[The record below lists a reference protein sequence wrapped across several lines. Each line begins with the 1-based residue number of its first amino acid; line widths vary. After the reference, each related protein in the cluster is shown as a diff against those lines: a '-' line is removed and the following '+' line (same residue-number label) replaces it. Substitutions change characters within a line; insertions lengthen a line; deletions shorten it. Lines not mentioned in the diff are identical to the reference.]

1 MGGGGIILW
10 YTIISMSYL
19 FNPTI
24 EAFGIDISDLS
35 IKIAKLSDKRGNL
48 TLTSYGR
55 TNIPAGVTDKGKI
68 QKEDELVNLIKEAVN
83 NVNGEKLGT
92 DFVVCSLPE
101 QEAFIMVIQ
110 LPILKTS
117 EIREAAKWK
126 IEEYIPLKI
135 EEVYFDYFMIEPSR
149 KKLDHMDV
157 LIGALPKKIVDDYVD
172 VLKKSGLKIKAMEI
186 ESVAT
191 SRALI
196 KDGFSAMPV
205 FIIDIGAR
213 RTSFT
218 IFSGHTPILTTSS
231 RISNN
236 YLLEVMAEKFPVSR
250 QEVKKLKF
258 EAGLDDSKSGKDIA
272 EALNEPLNEL
282 ASDVLKYID
291 FYKNYSTHKHGVSEN
306 VSEII
311 LCGGG
316 ANFFGLDLFLTQ
328 KIGIS
333 VKLGNPWVNILKESQ
348 QSAIPILQ
356 KSNTEIPPIV
366 FNESLGYEKALG
378 LALYGIK

>member
-1 MGGGGIILW
+1 MAGSGIIVW
-10 YTIISMSYL
+10 YNIIIMSYL
-19 FNPTI
+19 FNPSI
-24 EAFGIDISDLS
+24 DAFGIDISDLS
-35 IKIAKLSDKRGNL
+35 IKIAKLSNKRGNL
-48 TLTSYGR
+48 ILTSYGR
-55 TNIPAGVTDKGKI
+55 ANIPAGVIDKGKI
-68 QKEDELVNLIKEAVN
+68 QKEDELVNLIKECVN
-83 NVNGEKLGT
+83 NVEGEKLKT
-92 DFVVCSLPE
+92 NFVVCSLPE
-101 QEAFIMVIQ
+101 QEAFIMAIQ
-110 LPILKTS
+110 LPLLKAS

-126 IEEYIPLKI
+126 LEEYIPLKI
-135 EEVYFDYFMIEPSR
+135 EEVYFDYFVIDSPR
-149 KKLDHMDV
+149 KKLDHIDV
-157 LIGALPKKIVDDYVD
+157 LIGALPKKIVDDYID

-196 KDGFSAMPV
+196 KNGFSATPV

-218 IFSGHTPILTTSS
+218 IFSGYAPILTTSS

-236 YLLEVMAEKFPVSR
+236 YLLEVMANKFPVSR

-258 EAGLDDSKSGKDIA
+258 EAGLDDPKSGKDIT
-272 EALNEPLNEL
+272 EALSDPLNEL
-282 ASDVLKYID
+282 VSDVLKYMD
-291 FYKNYSTHKHGVSEN
+291 FYKNYSSHKHEASEN

-316 ANFFGLDLFLTQ
+316 ANFSGLDLFLTQ
-328 KIGIS
+328 KTGIP

-348 QSAIPILQ
+348 QSVCPVL
-356 KSNTEIPPIV
+356 KRPDMEVPPIV
-366 FNESLGYEKALG
+366 FNESFGYATALG

>member
-1 MGGGGIILW
+1 ML
-10 YTIISMSYL
+10 SL

-35 IKIAKLSDKRGNL
+35 IKIAKLSNKRDNL
-48 TLTSYGR
+48 ILTSYGR
-55 TNIPAGVTDKGKI
+55 TNIPAGVIDKGKI
-68 QKEDELVNLIKEAVN
+68 QKEDELINLIKQSVD
-83 NVNGEKLGT
+83 NVEGEKLKT

-101 QEAFIMVIQ
+101 QEAFIMAIQ
-110 LPILKTS
+110 LPLLKAS

-135 EEVYFDYFMIEPSR
+135 EEVYFDYFVIEPMR
-149 KKLDHMDV
+149 KNLDHIDV
-157 LIGALPKKIVDDYVD
+157 LIGALPKKIVDDYVG

-196 KDGFSAMPV
+196 KDGFSATPI

-231 RISNN
+231 EISNN
-236 YLLEVMAEKFPVSR
+236 YLLEVMAAKFPVSR

-258 EAGLDDSKSGKDIA
+258 DAGLDDPKSGKDIT
-272 EALNEPLNEL
+272 EALNESLNEL
-282 ASDVLKYID
+282 VSDILKYID
-291 FYKNYSTHKHGVSEN
+291 FYKNYSSHKHGASN
-306 VSEII
+306 DISEII

-316 ANFFGLDLFLTQ
+316 ANFSGLDLFLTQ
-328 KIGIS
+328 KTGIP
-333 VKLGNPWVNILKESQ
+333 VKLGNPWVNILKESR
-348 QSAIPILQ
+348 QSAVPVL
-356 KSNTEIPPIV
+356 KNSSMEIPPIV
-366 FNESLGYEKALG
+366 FNESLGYATALG